1 MPTGVGM
8 ARDVRPRAMVLHE
21 VWRELDGVGALSG
34 PQGGPLSRTVKLVL
48 DPLVIRPV
56 LHPRCAGP
64 LVTADG
70 AALLATLVHAA
81 GDTLRAAAAWFALLK
96 RVRRELRI
104 TDGHPQDLYFQR
116 CFELATTLGP
126 PDATTGRPTAEE
138 TLREVHGSA
147 RGRTTRALREYV
159 TDPAHREELA
169 SALEHAWADRHR
181 AHPRVPATSGA
192 EPPAVRDVLDACPV
206 PDRGDGHDGGTALLR
221 LVADSAGTAAG
232 RALWD
237 TPPEPGSPGSP
248 ESPVPLGSPG
258 RPARE
263 LGLTVRPVPVAPGLG
278 GSASTSTMGPPFD
291 RTVHERV
298 FSVLHASSDRAGLA
312 PVPELVRREVARSC
326 APWAL
331 ADESLRVAATVGT
344 ELALGLRPLGEDPA
358 AVAAAA
364 PTTEAHR
371 IVNSRWR
378 REAYVLQAR
387 RLALSA
393 SGAGSGSGS
402 GAKGDS
408 VAEPLA
414 RIAEDLRTPWR
425 AYLRRLWVRLHG
437 RDVREAP
444 MDDLAELWDV
454 LDGVARSVILD
465 HRSRVRQALSTRPV
479 PEGTV

>member
-1 MPTGVGM
+1 MPTGVGV
-8 ARDVRPRAMVLHE
+8 ARDVRPRAMVLDE

-81 GDTLRAAAAWFALLK
+81 GDTLRATAAWFALLK
-96 RVRRELRI
+96 RVRRELRL
-104 TDGHPQDLYFQR
+104 TEGHPQDLYFQR
-116 CFELATTLGP
+116 CFELAATLGP
-126 PDATTGRPTAEE
+126 PDAATGRRTAEE

-159 TDPAHREELA
+159 TDPDHHGELTA
-169 SALEHAWADRHR
+169 ALERAWADRLR
-181 AHPRVPATSGA
+181 THPRVPATPEA
-192 EPPAVRDVLDACPV
+192 EPHAVRDVLDACPGPE
-206 PDRGDGHDGGTALLR
+206 PDRGDAGRALPR
-221 LVADSAGTAAG
+221 LVAGRAGSAAG

-237 TPPEPGSPGSP
+237 VPAAPGGS
-248 ESPVPLGSPG
+248 
-258 RPARE
+258 ARE
-263 LGLTVRPVPVAPGLG
+263 LGLTARPVPAAPGLG
-278 GSASTSTMGPPFD
+278 GSASTSAMGPPFD

-298 FSVLHASSDRAGLA
+298 FSVLHASHDRAGLA
-312 PVPELVRREVARSC
+312 PVPELVRREIARSC

-331 ADESLRVAATVGT
+331 TDESLRVAATVGT
-344 ELALGLRPLGEDPA
+344 ELALGLRPLGEEEA
-358 AVAAAA
+358 ATKA
-364 PTTEAHR
+364 PTRAHR
-371 IVNSRWR
+371 TVNSRWR

-387 RLALSA
+387 RLALS
-393 SGAGSGSGS
+393 GAE
-402 GAKGDS
+402 GDS

-425 AYLRRLWVRLHG
+425 AYLRRLWARLHG

-444 MDDLAELWDV
+444 LDGLAELWDV

-465 HRSRVRQALSTRPV
+465 HRGRVRQALSTRPV

>member
-21 VWRELDGVGALSG
+21 VWRELDGVDALSG

-81 GDTLRAAAAWFALLK
+81 GGTLRATAAWFALLK

-104 TDGHPQDLYFQR
+104 TEGHPQDLYFQR

-159 TDPAHREELA
+159 TDPAHHGELTA
-169 SALEHAWADRHR
+169 ALERAWADRHR

-192 EPPAVRDVLDACPV
+192 EPPAVRDVLDACPGR
-206 PDRGDGHDGGTALLR
+206 DRGDGHDGGTALLR
-221 LVADSAGTAAG
+221 LVADSAGTTAG
-232 RALWD
+232 HALWD
-237 TPPEPGSPGSP
+237 TPPEPGSPG
-248 ESPVPLGSPG
+248 PLGFPG
-258 RPARE
+258 RAARE

-278 GSASTSTMGPPFD
+278 GSASTAAMGPPFD

-312 PVPELVRREVARSC
+312 PVPELVRREIARSC

-358 AVAAAA
+358 AAVAEA

-387 RLALSA
+387 RLALS
-393 SGAGSGSGS
+393 
-402 GAKGDS
+402 GAKADPVEGS

-444 MDDLAELWDV
+444 MDDLAGLWDV

-465 HRSRVRQALSTRPV
+465 HRGRVRQALSTRPASARPV
-479 PEGTV
+479 PEGSV